1 MDERQSKAP
10 RHQQLSD
17 WLRANIEAGTF
28 AVDEKLPSENELT
41 RQFSLSRIT
50 VRRALQT
57 IEHEGLIY
65 RQQGV
70 GSFVRGPRVQHGLV
84 RLTDFVEDMAQSGIA
99 ASSRLIAIQETA
111 PPENVA
117 ALLGVLEGEMVVRID
132 RLRLG
137 DGHPFALDY
146 TYVLPSIADKLT
158 AFDLNTRSI
167 YDILEQEW
175 DMPVARGRYRL
186 SAESALDEVAAL
198 LDVPRRTA
206 VLSIER
212 VTYVSNEH
220 PVYVQQRWYRSDRVC
235 YELELRRESE
245 AARNLKH
252 GMPLQRFGPAFR

>member
-57 IEHEGLIY
+57 VEHEGLIY

-99 ASSRLIAIQETA
+99 ASSRLISIRETA
-111 PPENVA
+111 PPANVA
-117 ALLGVLEGEMVVRID
+117 ALLD
-132 RLRLG
+132 
-137 DGHPFALDY
+137 LDY
-146 TYVLPSIADKLT
+146 TYVLPDIADKLT
-158 AFDLNTRSI
+158 SYDLNTRSI
-167 YDILEQEW
+167 YDILEREW
-175 DMPVARGRYRL
+175 DMPVTRGRYRL

-198 LDVPRRTA
+198 LEVPKRTA
-206 VLSIER
+206 ALSIER
-212 VTYVSNEH
+212 VTYVSNER

-235 YELELRRESE
+235 YELELRRESA